1 MFQNIKN
8 EVVDVGTSIEVKAIA
23 AYKSI
28 IFGSDKRQASELAGD

>member
-23 AYKSI
+23 A
-28 IFGSDKRQASELAGD
+28 AGNALNPRKPFDVDYVS